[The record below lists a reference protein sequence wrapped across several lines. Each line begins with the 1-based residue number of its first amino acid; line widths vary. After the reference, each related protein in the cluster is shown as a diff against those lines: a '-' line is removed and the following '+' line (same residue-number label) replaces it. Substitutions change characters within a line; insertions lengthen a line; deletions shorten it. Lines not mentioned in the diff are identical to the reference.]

1 MDKTRRPTQAQ
12 PGAPSVPSL
21 SARRFQ
27 EEVARELGID
37 WDAED
42 AAASLDERSPNPPAP
57 GS

>member
-1 MDKTRRPTQAQ
+1 MAENDKQQTIRQLTRE
-12 PGAPSVPSL
+12 
-21 SARRFQ
+21 RFQ

-42 AAASLDERSPNPPAP
+42 VAARLDERSPNPPAP